1 MSRKKT
7 CAMFYRKMR
16 NLVCIGC
23 KIWSQET
30 MFTREFNTMVDRLPE
45 IKHHKKELKRI
56 NWNIVKRLVILLYH
70 DNKAKRTNIAMK
82 CKLSYDN
89 CLLYLNWL
97 EMMDLIKKE
106 TDLDGFEL
114 ISLTDRGIDLY
125 AKLQFLENTFAE

>member
-1 MSRKKT
+1 
-7 CAMFYRKMR
+7 
-16 NLVCIGC
+16 
-23 KIWSQET
+23 
-30 MFTREFNTMVDRLPE
+30 MVERQPE

-56 NWNIVKRLVILLYH
+56 DWDIVKRLVVVLYY

-114 ISLTDRGIDLY
+114 ISLTDKGIDLC
-125 AKLQFLENTFAE
+125 AKLQFAEYTFAE